1 MLSAVKPTIIMLI
14 LGKINQI
21 SVCLAVAL
29 RLKLIW
35 KKIVINHLVNSPF
48 KVEVVSVLH
57 PEVQVTKKRK
67 KNQGQEGFEPP
78 TFGSGVR
85 CSTVEP
91 LTQQSDQGVNLG
103 DFLGTHPQ
111 KLHYKHQSNCQCG
124 GEGGREKGDPST
136 IACTVHNSSSNC
148 RTIE

>member
-57 PEVQVTKKRK
+57 PEVQVTKKIYIYRYDVILSLSSISVCVSESESRRLLMSAILTNLHTAPQSEFITQPTIMESGK
-67 KNQGQEGFEPP
+67 PADSQREP
-78 TFGSGVR
+78 T
-85 CSTVEP
+85 
-91 LTQQSDQGVNLG
+91 
-103 DFLGTHPQ
+103 
-111 KLHYKHQSNCQCG
+111 
-124 GEGGREKGDPST
+124 
-136 IACTVHNSSSNC
+136 A
-148 RTIE
+148 

>member
-57 PEVQVTKKRK
+57 PEVQVTKKK
-67 KNQGQEGFEPP
+67 KKKKKTHTPHTRTSSTTLSKLNPEAEKTAKLWFFPLSRICSNGF
-78 TFGSGVR
+78 SR
-85 CSTVEP
+85 
-91 LTQQSDQGVNLG
+91 
-103 DFLGTHPQ
+103 Q
-111 KLHYKHQSNCQCG
+111 KLG
-124 GEGGREKGDPST
+124 IEIEK
-136 IACTVHNSSSNC
+136 AF
-148 RTIE
+148 

>member
-57 PEVQVTKKRK
+57 PEVQVTKKKNK
-67 KNQGQEGFEPP
+67 KKQKKHKN
-78 TFGSGVR
+78 TK
-85 CSTVEP
+85 
-91 LTQQSDQGVNLG
+91 TQK
-103 DFLGTHPQ
+103 Q
-111 KLHYKHQSNCQCG
+111 KLKN
-124 GEGGREKGDPST
+124 KKP
-136 IACTVHNSSSNC
+136 HNEQKPENLTKKTTKTQKPITTK
-148 RTIE
+148 RTKRTK

>member
-57 PEVQVTKKRK
+57 PEVQVTKKK
-67 KNQGQEGFEPP
+67 
-78 TFGSGVR
+78 
-85 CSTVEP
+85 EP
-91 LTQQSDQGVNLG
+91 LSTTTAILPVNNG
-103 DFLGTHPQ
+103 
-111 KLHYKHQSNCQCG
+111 
-124 GEGGREKGDPST
+124 
-136 IACTVHNSSSNC
+136 
-148 RTIE
+148 

>member
-57 PEVQVTKKRK
+57 PEVQVTKKKTQLEKTKQNNETK
-67 KNQGQEGFEPP
+67 KQKPKTRTHLSKLENYPYD
-78 TFGSGVR
+78 VI
-85 CSTVEP
+85 
-91 LTQQSDQGVNLG
+91 LTQ
-103 DFLGTHPQ
+103 
-111 KLHYKHQSNCQCG
+111 
-124 GEGGREKGDPST
+124 T
-136 IACTVHNSSSNC
+136 IYLLPVCFDS
-148 RTIE
+148 